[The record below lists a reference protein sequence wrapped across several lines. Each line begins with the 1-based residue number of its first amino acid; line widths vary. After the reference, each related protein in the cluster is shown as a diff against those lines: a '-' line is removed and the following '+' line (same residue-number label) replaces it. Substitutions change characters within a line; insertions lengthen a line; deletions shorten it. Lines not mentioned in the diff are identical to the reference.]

1 MRSNWNK
8 TEAKHKRKL
17 TSSLEQSEQRFKI
30 KTKLTKIYFN
40 HGVNNYAKRP
50 KKLFDWIN

>member
-1 MRSNWNK
+1 MRRNWNK